1 MTDLTQS
8 IRKCAPI
15 TRIPQ
20 VLAAIY
26 ISTCAEGFESKCQIV
41 NGIGTDSGRNDREP
55 VFGNP

>member
-1 MTDLTQS
+1 VQRW
-8 IRKCAPI
+8 I
-15 TRIPQ
+15 
-20 VLAAIY
+20 LARLRHRQFFSLLELNV